1 MSAYSAPCS
10 GLSTFPKVPLSRNKQ
25 TKSLLWFPHS
35 LPITIILLCSSSLPN
50 ISQKS
55 CTNILSSL
63 SWLLLHT
70 VYSFMALTVLPKSVD
85 FFHYASHFNSHT
97 VNVQKKVKARC
108 YFRSHNNTFS
118 WFLLLHCLCQLC
130 LLN

>member
-50 ISQKS
+50 NSQKELYKS
-55 CTNILSSL
+55 TVFTL
-63 SWLLLHT
+63 WLLLHT
-70 VYSFMALTVLPKSVD
+70 AYSFMALTVSPKSVD
-85 FFHYASHFNSHT
+85 FFHFNSHT